1 MAMIAMEVNESRLV
15 PVPGRVLGIDP
26 GLNVTG
32 YAVVEPSSRGPFVV
46 EAGVIRPRSARGGM
60 GQRLFYIHH
69 AIVEILEAF
78 PPASVA
84 LERIHSHVRYPR
96 TAILMAHARGAIML
110 AAAQQ
115 QTPVFGYAATRI
127 KKTITGH
134 GHASKEQMQFA
145 IQRELGLAKL
155 PEPADVADAI
165 AGALCHYHAQKKPAE
180 MKT

>member
-1 MAMIAMEVNESRLV
+1 MATKAVEANEARVV

-32 YAVVEPSSRGPFVV
+32 YAVVEPSSRGPYVV

-60 GQRLFYIHH
+60 GQRLLYIHR

-78 PPASVA
+78 PPGSVA

-110 AAAQQ
+110 AAAQ
-115 QTPVFGYAATRI
+115 
-127 KKTITGH
+127 
-134 GHASKEQMQFA
+134 
-145 IQRELGLAKL
+145 
-155 PEPADVADAI
+155 
-165 AGALCHYHAQKKPAE
+165 
-180 MKT
+180 